1 MTTTPARLA
10 RAGVVLSALVITGIT
25 AGLLI
30 GSQAADPASA
40 LLVAAAA
47 AVAAAALAAG
57 RMTGATPR
65 RTVTVGHRA
74 REHAEPLSELVRA
87 AHPDSDGRVRSR
99 APGRSVPA
107 V

>member
-1 MTTTPARLA
+1 MTTTPDRLA
-10 RAGVVLSALVITGIT
+10 RAGVVLSALLITGL
-25 AGLLI
+25 AVALVI
-30 GSQAADPASA
+30 GSQPVDPVSA
-40 LLVAAAA
+40 LLAAAA
-47 AVAAAALAAG
+47 AVVVAALAAG
-57 RMTGATPR
+57 RMTGAAPR

-74 REHAEPLSELVRA
+74 REHAEPLSELARA